1 MAARLFAPAPRGIA
15 VVYSASVQGYVE
27 PCGCTGEP
35 LGGIAR
41 FKAVVDDV
49 RQAFGARVI
58 VLDAGDL
65 LFEKLDD
72 DGAVDR
78 CQAEARTE
86 LLVSSYAR
94 AGLVATTRGPLDD
107 VRGRGFRDQLLLK
120 HGVAS
125 VDHGAALVV
134 VRGGYRVLIIGVDD
148 TDDAALVADAVAR
161 EPHDAVLVLAQ
172 MSAKQAVARAA
183 LWPGVDVVVVGRA
196 AAAPLAPVRSG
207 DAVVVSAGWQG
218 QYAGVLTLHLDQ
230 RQAGAPLALRD
241 EASAEARKRLL
252 DVRVLELD
260 RLLAALPEGA
270 PKTFQQDR
278 RDKFAAERATL
289 AAVDDVVAP
298 TVPTLVVQALP
309 LKRGMAEEAEALRAL
324 TSYERSIPLLV
335 GQCEKGVTCPEPTEG
350 SAHFVG
356 AATCKACHAE
366 AFATWQLALVDVT
379 ATNKDGSKSTHKS
392 GHSVAWPTL
401 VSAGRDKDR
410 SCIGCHSAG
419 FDVAGGACTTTLLLS
434 KELTGVQCE
443 SCHGAGSLHV
453 QGGGDASK
461 IRRLVDESVC
471 RGCHVPPHIESV
483 SSFVYEERVLKILG
497 AGHRRRPLQELP

>member
-1 MAARLFAPAPRGIA
+1 MPLVEEADRLAHEAHAGQTRRHGAPYISHPRAVLRILDDMAFACALAVDDGVRATALLHDVLEDCEAFTPAILSQRFGPVVAGA
-15 VVYSASVQGYVE
+15 VVALTKTGKGDAFTAAYYAELQQAVPSTKLVKICDRLHNLSELHKQPDPQKVVRYVDE
-27 PCGCTGEP
+27 TLLHVRP
-35 LGGIAR
+35 LA
-41 FKAVVDDV
+41 
-49 RQAFGARVI
+49 
-58 VLDAGDL
+58 LSL
-65 LFEKLDD
+65 H
-72 DGAVDR
+72 
-78 CQAEARTE
+78 
-86 LLVSSYAR
+86 
-94 AGLVATTRGPLDD
+94 AGLVAAIDNAID
-107 VRGRGFRDQLLLK
+107 N
-120 HGVAS
+120 
-125 VDHGAALVV
+125 
-134 VRGGYRVLIIGVDD
+134 
-148 TDDAALVADAVAR
+148 AR
-161 EPHDAVLVLAQ
+161 AN
-172 MSAKQAVARAA
+172 ARAA